1 MKAFRFKEW
10 KKPAQLEDVPVPD
23 PRSGEVLI
31 KVGGAGACHSDLHI
45 MHEFDPA
52 SLPGLDG
59 WQLPITLGHE
69 NAGWIEGGDI
79 VDHLHLDLG
88 APVVVSPTWS
98 CGVCAPCRQGATNYC
113 EQATVA
119 GGLGRDGG
127 MAEYMVAPAHTLVP
141 LGNLEPWQAAPL
153 TDAGLT
159 SYHAI
164 RRCLPL
170 LTPDTTAVVIGAGGL
185 GHLGIQILR
194 ELSGCQI
201 IVVDTNEAALEMARE
216 LGAHICLPSDENT
229 AAEIRKATGGLGAMV
244 ILDFVGIDATLAM
257 AAQAARQRGEI
268 VLIGIGGG
276 TLSFRFGTLPYAC
289 SVVTTY
295 GGSTGE
301 LAELLALAEAG
312 RIQPHIEEFPLDQV
326 ATVYE
331 RLHRNDISGRAV
343 LRP

>member
-10 KKPAQLEDVPVPD
+10 KKSAQLEDVPVPD
-23 PRSGEVLI
+23 PCPGEVLI

-59 WQLPITLGHE
+59 WQLPMTLGHE
-69 NAGWIEGGDI
+69 NAGWIEAGDLAAYP
-79 VDHLHLDLG
+79 HLELG

-113 EQATVA
+113 EQEHLA
-119 GGLGRDGG
+119 GGIGRDGG
-127 MAEYMVAPAHTLVP
+127 LAEYMVAPAQTLIP
-141 LGNLEPWQAAPL
+141 LANLEPWKAAPL

-159 SYHAI
+159 SYHAVK
-164 RRCLPL
+164 RCLPL
-170 LTPDTTAVVIGAGGL
+170 LTPDATAVVIGAGGL
-185 GHLGIQILR
+185 GHMAIQVLR

-201 IVVDTNEAALEMARE
+201 IVADTSETALKMAGD
-216 LGAHICLPSDENT
+216 LGAHVCLPSDGTT
-229 AAEIRKATGGLGAMV
+229 ADEIRKATGGLGATV
-244 ILDFVGIDATLAM
+244 ILDFVGIDATLAL
-257 AAQAARQRGEI
+257 AGQSARQRSEI

-276 TLSFRFGTLPYAC
+276 TFPFQFGALPYAC
-289 SVVTTY
+289 SLVTTY

-301 LAELLALAEAG
+301 LAELVALAEAD
-312 RIQPHIEEFPLDQV
+312 RIHPHIEEFPLDQV
-326 ATVYE
+326 ASVYE
-331 RLHRNDISGRAV
+331 RLHKNEISGRAV